1 MRATF
6 YYNKSDKNV
15 VDKSISVK
23 DSNVTIY
30 YKEDTDLVHPEFI
43 YENDKFY
50 TDINYLKVEDTYINR
65 YYYIKDVVM
74 SHGYI
79 ILKCEEDV
87 LMTYKGKILTLKG
100 ILTRNANSYSLYL
113 PDDKLRTYAMT
124 NTSYLPF
131 KRSFAKDQ
139 SSYIL
144 TLNGGGNSNV

>member
-15 VDKSISVK
+15 LNKSIDAK

-30 YKEDTDLVHPEFI
+30 YKEDTDLTHPEFI
-43 YENDKFY
+43 YESDKFS
-50 TDINYLKVEDTYINR
+50 TGINYLKIEDTYINR
-65 YYYIKDVVM
+65 YYYINDVVM

-87 LMTYKGKILTLKG
+87 LMTFKDNIKNLTG
-100 ILTRNANSYSLYL
+100 IVTRNSNNYSLYL

-124 NTSYLPF
+124 NTTYIPF
-131 KRSFAKDQ
+131 TRAFPKNST
-139 SSYIL
+139 SYIL
-144 TLNGGGNSNV
+144 TVNGGGNS